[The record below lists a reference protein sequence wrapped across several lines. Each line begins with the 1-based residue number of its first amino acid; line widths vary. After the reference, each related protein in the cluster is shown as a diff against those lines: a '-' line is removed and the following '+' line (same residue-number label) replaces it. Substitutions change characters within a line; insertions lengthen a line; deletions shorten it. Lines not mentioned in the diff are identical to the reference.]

1 MGRTKEIDCEAV
13 FSPAHDSAGSFYLN
27 NVPKLVTEKEKKIH

>member
-27 NVPKLVTEKEKKIH
+27 NVPKLVTEK